1 MVVGIALCS
10 NDVGGF
16 AVGSDFYH
24 AAVFCGPPGA
34 LALMLALLP
43 TDRRAIYRVLAFFS
57 VALTLAS
64 LVLFVVAARDTPGVG
79 AEGRAC
85 LERKPAWF
93 CGVVAAGQWL
103 KGAITLATVAGL
115 VSALWLPTRASLD
128 RLWHC
133 AAFVWFGVGAARLA
147 QRVAAQVRPGGLRP
161 GQHVGEWL
169 ILGSYFFFGA
179 CAVWPSFRQR
189 AHSALLARGGQIS
202 SAAGVAALL
211 GDHDVDEVKLVARS
225 KFFGVDVAR
234 VELAHIQKST
244 PDPELFKLAKPAE
257 YGQVDWFVSH
267 SWREDADAKY
277 DALQEARARFREEH
291 KRDPVIWLDKF
302 CIDQRSIEENLM
314 CLPVFLAGCNQL
326 FILCGETY
334 LERLWC
340 MLELFVF
347 IQMGGRVDDVE
358 LFFIAP
364 DGARPARPPSART
377 PSLGFFRTPSRQRG
391 ALEAPPEEPPLDE
404 PGRVKAFFEQQF
416 ERFDVAR
423 ASCYDAVQR
432 DRLLAIVEAGFGG
445 LPAFNDALKE
455 TMRALKAKGR
465 YTLVKKNGAVSCAAS
480 P

>member
-1 MVVGIALCS
+1 MVS
-10 NDVGGF
+10 
-16 AVGSDFYH
+16 
-24 AAVFCGPPGA
+24 
-34 LALMLALLP
+34 
-43 TDRRAIYRVLAFFS
+43 T
-57 VALTLAS
+57 
-64 LVLFVVAARDTPGVG
+64 
-79 AEGRAC
+79 
-85 LERKPAWF
+85 
-93 CGVVAAGQWL
+93 Q
-103 KGAITLATVAGL
+103 
-115 VSALWLPTRASLD
+115 
-128 RLWHC
+128 
-133 AAFVWFGVGAARLA
+133 
-147 QRVAAQVRPGGLRP
+147 
-161 GQHVGEWL
+161 
-169 ILGSYFFFGA
+169 
-179 CAVWPSFRQR
+179 
-189 AHSALLARGGQIS
+189 
-202 SAAGVAALL
+202 
-211 GDHDVDEVKLVARS
+211 
-225 KFFGVDVAR
+225 
-234 VELAHIQKST
+234 AHIQKST

-377 PSLGFFRTPSRQRG
+377 PSLGFFRTPSRPRG

-465 YTLVKKNGAVSCAAS
+465 YTLVNKNGAVSCAAS

>member
-1 MVVGIALCS
+1 M
-10 NDVGGF
+10 
-16 AVGSDFYH
+16 
-24 AAVFCGPPGA
+24 A
-34 LALMLALLP
+34 LA
-43 TDRRAIYRVLAFFS
+43 
-57 VALTLAS
+57 LAS

-147 QRVAAQVRPGGLRP
+147 QRVAAQVRPGGVRP

-179 CAVWPSFRQR
+179 CAVWPLFRQR

-364 DGARPARPPSART
+364 DGAKPARPPSART